1 MSNMLIRT
9 LLLAV
14 VSGYVFTPSSF
25 ACQCNAP
32 GDTLSEAKT
41 ARAVFTGTVTSL
53 SARGG
58 DFVEVRVHVI
68 ERFKGAIENGSE
80 IQIETAS
87 GGPACGFVFSTG
99 RTYLIYAHSGYTS
112 SNLGVSHCS
121 RTATLEKSTEDL
133 RVLRS
138 LK

>member
-1 MSNMLIRT
+1 MSNTLIRT

-58 DFVEVRVHVI
+58 DFVEVLVHVI
-68 ERFKGAIENGSE
+68 ERFKGAIENGSD

-87 GGPACGFVFSTG
+87 AVLLAGLCSQLAG
-99 RTYLIYAHSGYTS
+99 LISFMRI
-112 SNLGVSHCS
+112 LGIQV
-121 RTATLEKSTEDL
+121 AIWE
-133 RVLRS
+133 
-138 LK
+138 